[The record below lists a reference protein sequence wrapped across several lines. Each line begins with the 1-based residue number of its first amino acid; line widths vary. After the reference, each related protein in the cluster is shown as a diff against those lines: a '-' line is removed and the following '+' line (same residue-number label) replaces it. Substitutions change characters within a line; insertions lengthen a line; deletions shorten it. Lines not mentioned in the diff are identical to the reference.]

1 MKTQQA
7 MNRVSKTTDDRLAI
21 DGGTPVRT
29 EPLALEFPG
38 VHYIDEDEIE
48 AAVRLLRSRSLF
60 RYYGVNLQKEVD
72 MFEEEFSKH
81 LGVRYTRAVSSGT
94 GALQTALA
102 ALAVG
107 PGQEVIIP
115 AYMWV
120 SVLGAVVN
128 HGAIPVLADIDD
140 TFCLDPADVEKRISP
155 KTTGIVM
162 VHMSGAPGYVPRC
175 AQCRWSTPMRPL
187 RSRKT

>member
-107 PGQEVIIP
+107 PGPGGDHPGLYVG
-115 AYMWV
+115 V
-120 SVLGAVVN
+120 
-128 HGAIPVLADIDD
+128 
-140 TFCLDPADVEKRISP
+140 C
-155 KTTGIVM
+155 TGRGGQPRS
-162 VHMSGAPGYVPRC
+162 HSRAGGY
-175 AQCRWSTPMRPL
+175 
-187 RSRKT
+187 